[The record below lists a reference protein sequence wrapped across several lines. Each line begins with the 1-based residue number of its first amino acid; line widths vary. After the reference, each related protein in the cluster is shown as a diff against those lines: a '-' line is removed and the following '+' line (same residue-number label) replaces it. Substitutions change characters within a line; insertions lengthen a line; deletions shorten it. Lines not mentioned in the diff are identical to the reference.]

1 MNEGSPPY
9 IDEIILHGMY
19 QAILVGAPVA
29 AGQVTDI
36 RLPKLPPNYS
46 FIGPDDIP
54 GHKVLSIGNSEVP
67 LFAEEEIL
75 YSGQP
80 VGILVG
86 PTLKKLHELRQE
98 IQVQVQPR
106 EPYYGSTSISSEYV
120 RAKFRSLKGEPEE
133 VFKKAPVILE
143 KSYTIHP
150 LYSWTSEPLGA
161 LAEYEYDKL
170 RIRLPTQWPF
180 LVRDSVGQVLGVH
193 SRDIVVEPSKLGNH
207 GNLKLWYPALLAGY
221 VALATRLFKKPVR
234 LILEKWEEIGRAFAT
249 PLVKTTIRSAHNRNG
264 DILAL
269 EVQGVI
275 HGGAY
280 MPFLSEYLEMFG
292 KGIQG
297 TYAIEHQRIELY
309 GITTNHP
316 PAHLPEDGG
325 FAAGVFCI
333 EQHMAM
339 VGRHFDRNPV
349 ELYHTGSTGTS
360 SAGQERSPLFS
371 HVDTVCTMSD
381 FHRKWVSFELL
392 ARSRKHRSTQEG
404 SFSQEERPMRG
415 IGVSYSYQPAGEFFE
430 FFSVPSIGVAVT
442 LQKDGQLIITTSAQS
457 TLMNWQLLWAQLAGE
472 ILTIPLSK
480 IVFTPLRTDMVPD
493 SGPTVSSSMVIITRL
508 LLQAFENIRKK
519 RFRNPLPIREEKTL
533 RCTPRSK
540 TSLLSKFQSTAS
552 CVVEVEVN
560 PVTFFPI
567 IRGVWFSID
576 GGAILSEIMAKRSIE
591 QATRK
596 VISYLMQDPILFSP
610 EGTVSSPGTYHRPPD
625 LPDFPITID
634 FSWGGATHS
643 KGIGDLPRILV
654 PAAYGKAISQAVYG
668 AITDIPISPFDIVQ
682 TYKERK
688 DVL

>member
-1 MNEGSPPY
+1 MNEESQPY
-9 IDEIILHGMY
+9 IDEIVLHGMY
-19 QAILVGAPVA
+19 QAILVEAPA
-29 AGQVTDI
+29 TIGQIVDI

-46 FIGPDDIP
+46 FIGAADIP
-54 GHKVLSIGNSEVP
+54 GQKVLSIGDAMIP
-67 LFAEEEIL
+67 LFAEEAIL
-75 YSGQP
+75 YRGQP

-86 PTLKKLHELRQE
+86 PTLKKLYELRQD

-133 VFKKAPVILE
+133 VFKKTPVILE

-150 LYSWTSEPLGA
+150 LYSWDSSPLGA
-161 LAEYEYDKL
+161 IAEYEYDKL

-180 LVRDSVGQVLGVH
+180 LVRDSVAQVLGVH

-207 GNLKLWYPALLAGY
+207 GNLKLWYPALLACY
-221 VALATRLFKKPVR
+221 AALATRLFKKPVR
-234 LILEKWEEIGRAFAT
+234 LLLEKWEELWGGFVT
-249 PLVKTTIRSAHNRNG
+249 PLVKATVRSAHNRNG

-280 MPFLSEYLEMFG
+280 MPFLSGYLEMFG
-292 KGIQG
+292 KGIQS

-309 GITTNHP
+309 GISTNHP

-349 ELYHTGSTGTS
+349 ELYHLGNIGTS
-360 SAGQERSPLFS
+360 GVAQERSPLFS
-371 HVDTVCTMSD
+371 HIDTICTMSD

-392 ARSRKHRSTQEG
+392 ARARQHRPVQEG
-404 SFSQEERPMRG
+404 LSSQEERPLRG
-415 IGVSYSYQPAGEFFE
+415 IGLSYSYQPAGEFLE
-430 FFSVPSIGVAVT
+430 FFSIPSISVVVT

-480 IVFTPLRTDMVPD
+480 IVFTPLRTDLVPD

-508 LLQAFENIRKK
+508 LIQAFENIRKK

-533 RCTPRSK
+533 RHTSRNMA
-540 TSLLSKFQSTAS
+540 SLLSKFQSTAS
-552 CVVEVEVN
+552 CVVEVEID
-560 PVTFFPI
+560 PITFFPLI
-567 IRGVWFSID
+567 KGVWFSID
-576 GGAILSEIMAKRSIE
+576 GGTILSEIMAKRSIE
-591 QATRK
+591 QATRRI
-596 VISYLMQDPILFSP
+596 ISHLMQDPILFSP
-610 EGTVSSPGTYHRPPD
+610 EGRVSAVGTHHCPPD
-625 LPDFPITID
+625 LSDFPITID

-643 KGIGDLPRILV
+643 KGIGDLPHILV
-654 PAAYGKAISQAVYG
+654 PAAYGKALSQAVYG
-668 AITDIPISPFDIVQ
+668 VITDIPITPFDIVR